1 MSYIKTNWVNG
12 STPINETNLNKIEN
26 QLELLSTDQ
35 KILWTTEEGA
45 FMFEN
50 QTANLSETIL
60 QQKNGI
66 VLLWS
71 GYETDHP
78 LNYNCKTTFIP
89 KKALEFNNG
98 ELGIFEVFGGTDG
111 IFAYK
116 YIKIYNDII
125 YGDACNVST
134 ISPYNNMRIVLR
146 RVYGV

>member
-26 QLELLSTDQ
+26 QLEFLSTDQ
-35 KILWTTEEGA
+35 KILWIAQDGA

-50 QTANLSETIL
+50 QTANLSETVS

-78 LNYNCKTTFIP
+78 VNYNFKTTFIP
-89 KKALEFNNG
+89 KKAVEFNSG
-98 ELGIFEVFGGTDG
+98 GLGIFEVFGGTEG
-111 IFAYK
+111 VLAYK
-116 YIKIYNDII
+116 YVRIHDDII

-146 RVYGV
+146 VVYGV